1 MPPGAFVMY
10 SRNNAAPDTFS
21 MHTRPVRT
29 FANIPG
35 ATQACA
41 MAILALWLLAD
52 APAAHAQVTILEG
65 QVVDQQDS
73 ALVGV
78 TVKLSAPALP
88 GPVVVITDPRGAYR
102 FASLSPGVYTVDF
115 TLSGFQ
121 SAQREVTLEAG
132 ERRALAIEMGLAPF
146 AQRVDVVSISPLLGA
161 PVDRRIVAA
170 AVSVIASDEIGTRG
184 TASLSSGLNERLG
197 AVSLEDTSTNI
208 FQPTLRFRGFTASP
222 LIGLPQG
229 IAVYQNGVR
238 INEPFGDAVQFDL
251 IPQFALDRLQLS
263 AGAEPTFG
271 LNALGGALALRLKN
285 GFDNRGGRAELTG
298 GSFGRVTGTAEIGAN
313 RGSWAVYLG
322 ATRFDETGWRPAS
335 DSAVTQAVADLGY
348 RDGRMD
354 AGVTVTFADTR
365 LNGHGPA
372 PVELLAVDRAAVFTF
387 PDTTENRLVLTQ
399 GRLNVVVS
407 PTWSVQL
414 TGYYRDVDRRTLNGD
429 EAEFSLCD
437 ASVLPPGAPVAT
449 LCAGADFDDD
459 DDDPLG
465 PDAQA
470 VGDPL
475 VDVVTGRFITTE
487 DAAGNAA
494 FNRTHTQTQGFGAGV
509 QTATTTPVG
518 DRDNLLLFGATAD
531 LANVDFTFNSE
542 VGTLRADRS
551 VAGSGLFVGIFGEAP
566 DDLFNTAIDTENLVL
581 GLYGSDTLSLSDRVH
596 LTVSG
601 RYNAA
606 RIAILDRLGT
616 SLNGIHTFSRFNPAV
631 GLVVQAS
638 DAVTVFGRYAE
649 SNRAPTAAELSCADP
664 DEPCRVPNA
673 FVSDPPLE
681 QAVARSVEGGAR
693 GRAGG
698 ANRPGFAWSATVYR
712 TRIADD
718 IFFIAS
724 PELRGTGFF
733 QNGGDTLRV
742 GLDAELSGNID
753 RTNWFLSYG
762 LVQATFESPL
772 ALPSNEAINDA
783 ATPERTIEVEP
794 GDRLPGI
801 PRHSVK
807 AGVGVALSR
816 AWDVAVETILTSSR
830 VFVGD
835 EGNDQ
840 AEVDGYGLLN
850 LRTSYQATD
859 RVILFLRVDNLLDT
873 DYETFGVLAEIEIEL
888 AEAPG
893 ASDPRFVSPGAP
905 RSAFAG
911 VRFTF

>member
-1 MPPGAFVMY
+1 
-10 SRNNAAPDTFS
+10 
-21 MHTRPVRT
+21 
-29 FANIPG
+29 
-35 ATQACA
+35 
-41 MAILALWLLAD
+41 MAILAIWLLAFV
-52 APAAHAQVTILEG
+52 PAAHAQDAVLEG

-78 TVKLSAPALP
+78 TVELNASALP
-88 GPVVVITDPRGAYR
+88 GPVIVTTDPRGAYR
-102 FASLSPGVYTVDF
+102 FASLSPGVYTVAF

-121 SAQREVTLEAG
+121 SAQREVTLQAG

-146 AQRVDVVSISPLLGA
+146 AQQVDVVAVSPLLGA
-161 PVDRRIVAA
+161 PVDREIVAA
-170 AVSVIASDEIGTRG
+170 AVSVITSDEIGTRG
-184 TASLSSGLNERLG
+184 TTSLSSGLNERLG
-197 AVSLEDTSTNI
+197 AVSLEDTTTNI

-229 IAVYQNGVR
+229 VAVYQNGVR

-251 IPQFALDRLQLS
+251 VPLFALDRLQLS

-285 GFDNRGGRAELTG
+285 GFDNHGGRAELTG
-298 GSFGRVTGTAEIGAN
+298 GSFGRVTGTAEVGAN
-313 RGSWAVYLG
+313 RGPWAVYLG
-322 ATRFDETGWRPAS
+322 ATRFDETGWRPVS
-335 DSAVTQAVADLGY
+335 DSDVTQAVADLGY

-372 PVELLAVDRAAVFTF
+372 PVELLAVDRAGVFTV

-429 EAEFSLCD
+429 EAEFTVCD
-437 ASVLPPGAPVAT
+437 DDVLPPGAPATT
-449 LCAGADFDDD
+449 LCAGVDSDDD
-459 DDDPLG
+459 DAVTLPV

-470 VGDPL
+470 LGDPL

-487 DAAGNAA
+487 DAGGDAA
-494 FNRTHTQTQGFGAGV
+494 FNRTSTQTQGFGVGV
-509 QTATTTPVG
+509 QAATTTAVG
-518 DRDNLLLFGATAD
+518 DRNNLLLFGATAD
-531 LANVDFTFNSE
+531 LANVAFAFNSE

-551 VAGSGLFVGIFGEAP
+551 VAGSGLFVGIFEQAP
-566 DDLFNTAIDTENLVL
+566 DDLFNTDIDTENRVL
-581 GLYGSDTLSLSDRVH
+581 GLYGSETLSLSDRVH
-596 LTVSG
+596 LSVSG
-601 RYNAA
+601 RFNAA

-616 SLNGIHTFSRFNPAV
+616 SLNGTHTFFRFNPAV

-638 DAVTVFGRYAE
+638 DVLTVFARYAE

-698 ANRPGFAWSATVYR
+698 ANGTGMAWSATVYR

-783 ATPERTIEVEP
+783 ATPEGTIEVKP

-816 AWDVAVETILTSSR
+816 AWDVAVEAILTSSR

-859 RVILFLRVDNLLDT
+859 RVALFLRVDNLLDT
-873 DYETFGVLAEIEIEL
+873 DYETFGVLAEIEIEID
-888 AEAPG
+888 EVPG
-893 ASDPRFVSPGAP
+893 AVDPRFVSPGAP
-905 RSAFAG
+905 RSAFGG

>member
-1 MPPGAFVMY
+1 
-10 SRNNAAPDTFS
+10 
-21 MHTRPVRT
+21 MHTRPART
-29 FANIPG
+29 CTDIHG
-35 ATQACA
+35 AGQACA
-41 MAILALWLLAD
+41 TALLVLGLLVV
-52 APAAHAQVTILEG
+52 APAAHAQEATLEG
-65 QVVDQQDS
+65 QVVDQQDR

-78 TVKLSAPALP
+78 TVELNAPALP
-88 GPVVVITDPRGAYR
+88 GAIVVTTDPRGAYR
-102 FASLSPGVYTVDF
+102 FTSLPAGLYTVSF
-115 TLSGFQ
+115 TLLGFQ
-121 SAQREVTLEAG
+121 SMQREVTLGTG
-132 ERRALAIEMGLAPF
+132 EQRGLAIEMGLAPF
-146 AQRVDVVSISPLLGA
+146 AQQVDVVAISPLLGA
-161 PVDRRIVAA
+161 PVNREIVAA

-184 TASLSSGLNERLG
+184 AASLSSGLNERLG

-222 LIGLPQG
+222 LLGLPQG

-238 INEPFGDAVQFDL
+238 INEPFGDTVQFDL
-251 IPQFALDRLQLS
+251 VPLFALDRLQLS

-285 GFDNRGGRAELTG
+285 GFDNRGFRAELSG
-298 GSFGRVTGTAEIGAN
+298 GSFGRVTGTADIGAN
-313 RGSWAVYLG
+313 RGPWAVYLG
-322 ATRFDETGWRPAS
+322 ATRFNETGWRPAS
-335 DSAVTQAVADLGY
+335 DSALTQAVADVAY
-348 RDGRMD
+348 RSDRVD
-354 AGVTVTFADTR
+354 TGVTVTFADTL

-372 PVELLAVDRAAVFTF
+372 PVELLAVDRAAVFTL

-414 TGYYRDVDRRTLNGD
+414 TGYYRDLDRRTLNGD
-429 EAEFSLCD
+429 EAEFSVCD
-437 ASVLPPGAPVAT
+437 DNVLPPGAPATT
-449 LCAGADFDDD
+449 LCAGAGPDDD
-459 DDDPLG
+459 DAVDPVA

-470 VGDPL
+470 IGDPL
-475 VDVVTGRFITTE
+475 VDIATGRFITTE
-487 DAAGNAA
+487 DAGGDAA
-494 FNRTHTQTQGFGAGV
+494 FNRTSTQTQGFGAAV
-509 QTATTTPVG
+509 QTATTTALG
-518 DRDNLLLFGATAD
+518 QRDNVLMFGAAAD
-531 LANVDFTFNSE
+531 LAKVDFTFNSE
-542 VGTLRADRS
+542 VGTLRDDRS
-551 VAGSGLFVGIFGEAP
+551 VAGSGLFVGIFGRAP
-566 DDLFNTAIDTENLVL
+566 DDLFNTAINTENRAF
-581 GLYGSDTLSLSDRVH
+581 GLYFSDTLSLSDRAH

-601 RYNAA
+601 RYNDA
-606 RIAILDRLGT
+606 RIAIVDRLGT
-616 SLNGIHTFSRFNPAV
+616 SLNGTHTFSRFNPAV

-673 FVSDPPLE
+673 FISDPPLE

-698 ANRPGFAWSATVYR
+698 TNGPGMAWSATVYR

-718 IFFIAS
+718 ILFVAS

-742 GLDAELSGNID
+742 GLDAELSGNLD
-753 RTNWFLSYG
+753 RTNWFLSYA
-762 LVQATFESPL
+762 LVHGTFESL
-772 ALPSNEAINDA
+772 LTLPSNATINDA
-783 ATPERTIEVEP
+783 ATPEGTIEVEP

-801 PRHSVK
+801 PRHSLK

-840 AEVDGYGLLN
+840 AEVEGYGLLN

-859 RVILFLRVDNLLDT
+859 RVALFLRVDNLLDT
-873 DYETFGVLAEIEIEL
+873 EYETFGVLAEIEIEL
-888 AEAPG
+888 EEAPG
-893 ASDPRFVSPGAP
+893 AADPRFVSPGAP

-911 VRFTF
+911 VRVQF

>member
-1 MPPGAFVMY
+1 
-10 SRNNAAPDTFS
+10 
-21 MHTRPVRT
+21 MHTRPERT
-29 FANIPG
+29 RTDIRG
-35 ATQACA
+35 ARPAHAT
-41 MAILALWLLAD
+41 AILALCLLAV
-52 APAAHAQVTILEG
+52 ASAAHAQEAVIEG

-78 TVKLSAPALP
+78 TVELNAPALP
-88 GPVVVITDPRGAYR
+88 GPVVITTDPRGAYR
-102 FASLSPGVYTVDF
+102 FASLSPGVYTVEF

-146 AQRVDVVSISPLLGA
+146 AQQVDVVAVSPLLGA
-161 PVDRRIVAA
+161 PIDRDIVAA

-197 AVSLEDTSTNI
+197 AVSLEDTTTNI

-229 IAVYQNGVR
+229 VAVYQNGVR

-251 IPQFALDRLQLS
+251 VPQFALDQMQLS

-285 GFDNRGGRAELTG
+285 GFDNPGGRAELSG

-313 RGSWAVYLG
+313 RGPWAVYLG
-322 ATRFDETGWRPAS
+322 TTRFDETGWRPKS

-348 RDGRMD
+348 RAGRLD

-372 PVELLAVDRAAVFTF
+372 PIELLAVDRTAVFTI
-387 PDTTENRLVLTQ
+387 PDTTENRLVFTQ

-414 TGYYRDVDRRTLNGD
+414 TGYYRDVDRHTLNGD
-429 EAEFSLCD
+429 EAEFNVCD
-437 ASVLPPGAPVAT
+437 DDVLPPGAPVTT
-449 LCAGADFDDD
+449 LCAGADSDDD
-459 DDDPLG
+459 NPAV

-475 VDVVTGRFITTE
+475 VDVVTGRFITTD
-487 DAAGNAA
+487 DADGDAA
-494 FNRTHTQTQGFGAGV
+494 FNRTSTQTQGFGAGV
-509 QTATTTPVG
+509 QTATTTAVG

-531 LANVDFTFNSE
+531 LANVDFTFDSE

-551 VAGSGLFVGIFGEAP
+551 VAGSGLFVGIFGQAP
-566 DDLFNTAIDTENLVL
+566 DDLFNTAIDTENRVF

-616 SLNGIHTFSRFNPAV
+616 SLNGTHSFFRFNPAV
-631 GLVVQAS
+631 GLVVQAFN
-638 DAVTVFGRYAE
+638 AVTVFGRYAE

-698 ANRPGFAWSATVYR
+698 ANGSGLSWSATIYR

-718 IFFIAS
+718 IIFIAS

-742 GLDAELSGNID
+742 GLDAELNGNIN
-753 RTNWFLSYG
+753 RTNWFVSYG

-772 ALPSNEAINDA
+772 ALPSNEEINDA
-783 ATPERTIEVEP
+783 ATLEGTIAVEP

-840 AEVDGYGLLN
+840 AEVDGYGLVN

-859 RVILFLRVDNLLDT
+859 RVALFLRVDNLLDAN
-873 DYETFGVLAEIEIEL
+873 YETFGVLAEIEIEL
-888 AEAPG
+888 DEAPD
-893 ASDPRFVSPGAP
+893 AADPRFVSPGAP
-905 RSAFAG
+905 RSAFGG
-911 VRFTF
+911 VRVAF